1 MRHAFDAMDEPFG
14 AEHQQRQANA
24 ELQKD
29 GSEVCRQTLWPFSR
43 LYFLIAQ
50 ATNVLLKCLKTG
62 YIADR

>member
-1 MRHAFDAMDEPFG
+1 MHEEIRLLLGKLFEKPARPYLVA
-14 AEHQQRQANA
+14 
-24 ELQKD
+24 
-29 GSEVCRQTLWPFSR
+29 FSR